1 MQRNSILNLM
11 SSIKKVIHRQI
22 EMNNQRE
29 TPYFYNWEHG
39 NLAKF
44 ATDCYIRLQDEQAAN
59 EQLRLD
65 LKDAMKLA
73 RQQNLGQNA
82 NVTQKPTI

>member
-1 MQRNSILNLM
+1 MT
-11 SSIKKVIHRQI
+11 
-22 EMNNQRE
+22 NQRE
-29 TPYFYNWEHG
+29 TPNFATWQHS

-44 ATDCYIRLQDEQAAN
+44 ATEVYTRLQDEQAAN

-73 RQQNLGQNA
+73 RIQNMKDNQA
-82 NVTQKPTI
+82 

>member
-1 MQRNSILNLM
+1 MTQ
-11 SSIKKVIHRQI
+11 K
-22 EMNNQRE
+22 RE
-29 TPYFYNWEHG
+29 NPYLYTWEHA

-44 ATDCYIRLQDEQAAN
+44 ATEMYLRLQDEQAAN

-73 RQQNLGQNA
+73 RIQNMKDNA
-82 NVTQKPTI
+82 A

>member
-1 MQRNSILNLM
+1 
-11 SSIKKVIHRQI
+11 
-22 EMNNQRE
+22 MNQERE
-29 TPYFYNWEHG
+29 TPYFLTWQHD

-73 RQQNLGQNA
+73 RIENMKDNA
-82 NVTQKPTI
+82 A

>member
-1 MQRNSILNLM
+1 MTN
-11 SSIKKVIHRQI
+11 
-22 EMNNQRE
+22 ERE
-29 TPYFYNWEHG
+29 TPNFATWQHS

-44 ATDCYIRLQDEQAAN
+44 ATEVYIRLQDEQAAN

-73 RQQNLGQNA
+73 RKQFLGDNA
-82 NVTQKPTI
+82 A

>member
-1 MQRNSILNLM
+1 
-11 SSIKKVIHRQI
+11 
-22 EMNNQRE
+22 MNQERE
-29 TPYFYNWEHG
+29 TPYFLTWQHD

-44 ATDCYIRLQDEQAAN
+44 AKDCYIRLQDEQAAN

-73 RQQNLGQNA
+73 RIQNMKDNQA
-82 NVTQKPTI
+82 

>member
-1 MQRNSILNLM
+1 MT
-11 SSIKKVIHRQI
+11 K
-22 EMNNQRE
+22 QRE
-29 TPYFYNWEHG
+29 TPNFATWQHS

-44 ATDCYIRLQDEQAAN
+44 ATEVYTRFQDEQAAN

-73 RQQNLGQNA
+73 RIQNMKDNQA
-82 NVTQKPTI
+82 